1 MPDDM
6 EKITMINP
14 QIEEYA
20 EKYNSISSDL
30 SDKIS
35 KDTHSSLQY
44 SQMLSGN
51 QVTGLISMIIKMSN
65 AVQAAEIGMFT
76 GLSTL
81 AIIESLPE
89 NGKLFSLEM
98 NDRYIDLALTNLKKS
113 KSFDKLHL
121 MKGDARVIVHLL
133 PENLDFVFLDADKE
147 YYPHY
152 YEVLLNKMRI
162 GGIIVADNVNW
173 YGGVLS
179 ENKDRKSKAI
189 HDFNNLVHSDRR
201 VENVMLTVRDGLMLI
216 RKVA

>member
-1 MPDDM
+1 MD
-6 EKITMINP
+6 KITLINP

-20 EKYNSISSDL
+20 EKFATISSDL
-30 SDKIS
+30 STKIS

-44 SQMLSGN
+44 AQMLSGN
-51 QVTGLISMIIKMSN
+51 QVTGLISMIIKLSK
-65 AVQAAEIGMFT
+65 AVHAAEIGMFT

-81 AIIESLPE
+81 AIIEALPD

-98 NDRYIDLALTNLKKS
+98 NERYIDLALSNLKDS
-113 KSFDKLHL
+113 KSYEKLHL
-121 MKGDARVIVHLL
+121 MRGDARTIVHLL
-133 PENLDFVFLDADKE
+133 PNNLDFVFLDADKE

-152 YEVLLNKMRI
+152 YEVLLKKMRV

-179 ENKDRKSKAI
+179 EKKDRKSKAI
-189 HDFNNLVHSDRR
+189 HDFNNLVQTDKR

-216 RKVA
+216 RKIAD